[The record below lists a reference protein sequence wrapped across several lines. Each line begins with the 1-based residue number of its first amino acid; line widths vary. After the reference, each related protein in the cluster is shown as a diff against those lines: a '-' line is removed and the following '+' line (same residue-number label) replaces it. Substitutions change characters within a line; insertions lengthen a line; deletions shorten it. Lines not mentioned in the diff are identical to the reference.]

1 MDVHAVLPAEGTC
14 GGILLLWSSDYFEVD
29 QILIN
34 ASAISVCI
42 RLRDGRVTWTLTTV
56 KGHSGDAS
64 KPEFIHV
71 PVQIKGSVSDTLLV
85 LEILT

>member
-1 MDVHAVLPAEGTC
+1 MNVHVVLPTEGTC

-34 ASAISVCI
+34 ASVISVCI
-42 RLRDGRVTWTLTTV
+42 RLRDGGVTWTLSAV
-56 KGHSGDAS
+56 KGHSADAS
-64 KPEFIHV
+64 KPEFIHA
-71 PVQIKGSVSDTLLV
+71 PVQIKGSVSGTWLV